1 MQTCLTLCP
10 LPSTSWQLLAG
21 TAYDPSMSTTD
32 DDRSRLAAES
42 PDFLAGSLADDAP
55 EDPCVLVDVWQD
67 DAFIRRSEH
76 GDLPDPTAVVLS
88 TVAFDAEGTPSPRS
102 RTVLLK
108 GRDARGF
115 VLYTNLGSAKGEE
128 IATAPRAALLMPW
141 YPLQRQVRI
150 EGMVEELT
158 SEESDAYFGQRPRGS
173 QIGAW
178 ASQQSRPIGS
188 REELETQYAEAEERF
203 EGTDVPRP
211 PYWGGIRV
219 VPERIEFWQ
228 GRENRLHDRLAYRRL
243 ADGSWNRTRLQP

>member
-1 MQTCLTLCP
+1 
-10 LPSTSWQLLAG
+10 SWQLLAG

-32 DDRSRLAAES
+32 DDRSLLAAES

-88 TVAFDAEGTPSPRS
+88 TVAFDAEGM
-102 RTVLLK
+102 
-108 GRDARGF
+108 
-115 VLYTNLGSAKGEE
+115 GEE
-128 IATAPRAALLMPW
+128 RTA
-141 YPLQRQVRI
+141 
-150 EGMVEELT
+150 
-158 SEESDAYFGQRPRGS
+158 EESDAYFGQRPRGS

-228 GRENRLHDRLAYRRL
+228 GREN
-243 ADGSWNRTRLQP
+243 

>member
-1 MQTCLTLCP
+1 
-10 LPSTSWQLLAG
+10 
-21 TAYDPSMSTTD
+21 MSTTD

-88 TVAFDAEGTPSPRS
+88 TVAFDAEGTPWPRS

-188 REELETQYAEAEERF
+188 REELEAQYAEAEERF

>member
-1 MQTCLTLCP
+1 AAQSPHQIGGPACLGRRGGPALPGGLPARPPGRTVSASSRAGCQRILQTDCSSRAQQGSRPALCPQPSALYANLPDPLPSALCP

-76 GDLPDPTAVVLS
+76 GDLPVPTAVVPS

-115 VLYTNLGSAKGEE
+115 VLYT
-128 IATAPRAALLMPW
+128 
-141 YPLQRQVRI
+141 
-150 EGMVEELT
+150 
-158 SEESDAYFGQRPRGS
+158 
-173 QIGAW
+173 
-178 ASQQSRPIGS
+178 
-188 REELETQYAEAEERF
+188 
-203 EGTDVPRP
+203 
-211 PYWGGIRV
+211 
-219 VPERIEFWQ
+219 
-228 GRENRLHDRLAYRRL
+228 
-243 ADGSWNRTRLQP
+243 